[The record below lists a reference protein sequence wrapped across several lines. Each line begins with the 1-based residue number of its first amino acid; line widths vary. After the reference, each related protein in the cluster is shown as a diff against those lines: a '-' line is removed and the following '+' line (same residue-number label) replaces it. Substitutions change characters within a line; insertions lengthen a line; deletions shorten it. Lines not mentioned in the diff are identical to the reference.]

1 MLPLADVLFSIEKYK
16 AMKQRNSYPILGHA
30 SCHSQEEWHLDSS
43 MLRSMSRIMRPVYVC
58 HGKHVVH
65 VKEASYLRDCLLNLN
80 MAIIVLIRLATLQP
94 GSLCSIVP

>member
-43 MLRSMSRIMRPVYVC
+43 MLRSTTRIMRLAYMSAM
-58 HGKHVVH
+58 GSMSFTSK
-65 VKEASYLRDCLLNLN
+65 RQ
-80 MAIIVLIRLATLQP
+80 AICVTVFLI
-94 GSLCSIVP
+94 